1 MTSGLP
7 KIWATDFETKP
18 VNMTKL
24 DPRYS
29 GQPMDYINL
38 YDARVPVTREQAPD
52 YLFFDKTGYP
62 EKLKSSLHDLFK
74 VGGGIIVISERF
86 HDLLQG
92 FDLGPTQLIEVPVF
106 EYDQQRQRPGRFWI
120 LHIVAQKTEFV
131 PEASENVEI
140 ARNGKAWWPDPAMR
154 GDDVIAV
161 RASAAEGPDLW
172 VDPTLIDRIFVSDRL
187 YRAIKTEK
195 ITARSLKFK
204 PCRVV

>member
-1 MTSGLP
+1 
-7 KIWATDFETKP
+7 
-18 VNMTKL
+18 MTKL
-24 DPRYS
+24 VPHHDRPLIE
-29 GQPMDYINL
+29 YINL
-38 YDARVPVTREQAPD
+38 YEARVPVTPEQAPD
-52 YLFFDKTGYP
+52 YLHFNKSGYP
-62 EKLKSSLHDLFK
+62 EKLKSSLRDIFE

-92 FDLGPTQLIEVPVF
+92 FDLGPTRLIEVPVF

-131 PEASENVEI
+131 PEASENVEMYPS
-140 ARNGKAWWPDPAMR
+140 GDAWKPDPWMR

-172 VDPTLIDRIFVSDRL
+172 VDPTLSNRIFVSDRL
-187 YRAIKTEK
+187 YRAIKAEK